1 MFFSKTVGQKKTWP
15 TAGPNDDLSTIQ
27 TCLVPLSKSIEI
39 HDEAKVLITKKICK
53 TATCEFSHQGEVS
66 VLSYLSQKSAK
77 TKYRFAWSFES
88 NLIGHIPWSMQMPTQ
103 YGIPAI
109 SSLVTVYQYILSI
122 NFLWNPHRIAS
133 FLAKDR
139 EAWSPWPASCSFPVG
154 IVSDLYAQAL
164 WNRFPCSIL

>member
-77 TKYRFAWSFES
+77 TKYRLHDRSKVIS
-88 NLIGHIPWSMQMPTQ
+88 L
-103 YGIPAI
+103 AI
-109 SSLVTVYQYILSI
+109 YPEVCKCLLNMVSQPY
-122 NFLWNPHRIAS
+122 PH
-133 FLAKDR
+133 
-139 EAWSPWPASCSFPVG
+139 
-154 IVSDLYAQAL
+154 
-164 WNRFPCSIL
+164 